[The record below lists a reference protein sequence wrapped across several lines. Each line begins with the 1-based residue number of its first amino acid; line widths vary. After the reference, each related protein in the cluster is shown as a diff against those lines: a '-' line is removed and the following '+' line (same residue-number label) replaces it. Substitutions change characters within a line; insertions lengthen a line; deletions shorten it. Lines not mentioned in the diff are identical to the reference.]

1 MRSRGEDATSQ
12 SDRKPLWFA
21 TENSHKFQEARTIL
35 SSYGIKVR
43 QLRRRKT
50 EIQSDNLEEIA
61 KFAAKALS
69 RNHKGRVL
77 VEDSGLFIP
86 TLKGFPG
93 PYSSYIYK
101 TLGLEGVLRLM
112 DNSQDRKAYFQST
125 IAIRLEDGTSRTFSG
140 RVYGTISRKV
150 RGKSGFGFDPIFV
163 PERESRTFGEMTQA
177 VKNKCSHRARTF
189 EEFAKWYLLPLAF

>member
-69 RNHKGRVL
+69 RNHEGRVL

>member
-1 MRSRGEDATSQ
+1 M
-12 SDRKPLWFA
+12 
-21 TENSHKFQEARTIL
+21 
-35 SSYGIKVR
+35 
-43 QLRRRKT
+43 
-50 EIQSDNLEEIA
+50 
-61 KFAAKALS
+61 
-69 RNHKGRVL
+69 
-77 VEDSGLFIP
+77 EDSGLFIP

-140 RVYGTISRKV
+140 RVYGTISRRV

-163 PERESRTFGEMTQA
+163 PRGESRTFGEMTQA